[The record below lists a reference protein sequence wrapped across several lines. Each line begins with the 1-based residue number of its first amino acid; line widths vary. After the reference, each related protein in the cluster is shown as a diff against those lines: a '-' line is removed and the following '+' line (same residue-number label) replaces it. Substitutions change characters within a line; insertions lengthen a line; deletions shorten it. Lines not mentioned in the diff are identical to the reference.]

1 MRPTQGH
8 AWMRAP
14 DTRRVPIKYRLYNLA
29 VTFAAVLTAIGAAG
43 TNGAKWG

>member
-1 MRPTQGH
+1 M
-8 AWMRAP
+8 
-14 DTRRVPIKYRLYNLA
+14 KYRLYNLA